1 MDGFLKQSIWLLSFE
16 LCRRE
21 TLAPEASG
29 VGGATYHRV
38 SRHLL
43 AARINAGLIQRQVAK
58 RMGTTTSAV
67 SRLEN
72 AAGHPPT
79 LLTLEHYAAAVECSL
94 EIRLIPLP

>member
-1 MDGFLKQSIWLLSFE
+1 MKRTTAHPDIEPCSSGPCMIG
-16 LCRRE
+16 RRVI
-21 TLAPEASG
+21 AD
-29 VGGATYHRV
+29 ATFHRV

-79 LLTLEHYAAAVECSL
+79 LLTLEHYAQAVGCSL
-94 EIRLIPLP
+94 DVRLIPLP

>member
-1 MDGFLKQSIWLLSFE
+1 MTRMAAHLYIEHRSSDPCMIG
-16 LCRRE
+16 RRVI
-21 TLAPEASG
+21 AD
-29 VGGATYHRV
+29 ATYHRV

-79 LLTLEHYAAAVECSL
+79 LLTLERYAQAVGCSL
-94 EIRLIPLP
+94 EVRLVPLH